1 MAGRGSWRFVLAAV
15 YIVWALLFVDSTR
28 VRTPDGGVWPCLFDD
43 AMISMRYA
51 RNLADGNGLVFN
63 PGERVQGF
71 SNPLTTLGMAGLI
84 SVFGPTLAVL
94 MVQLLGIPTV
104 LGCAFLADRI
114 ARDLDSLGPQAAGF
128 AYVATLAYYP
138 LSYWTL
144 MGMETGLLTL
154 LLLGSIAA
162 LQGRLWSLLGVLLG
176 AAYLTRPDALLP
188 AAVLLACAWRTG
200 APARA
205 ILRSGLIVAGFVL
218 AVGLSQKLYYGSW
231 LPNTYA
237 LKVAGTPLIARLANG
252 IAFSTPLLVDS
263 IPLLALAVTGYRAA
277 SSLGPGLL
285 GLCGVAAGYQIY
297 VGGDSWPGYWRF
309 TTPFWPIAASL
320 AARSPV
326 LAHGQ
331 VRGRSVRWL
340 LGGVMLL
347 AGNARY
353 LPEILLRETP
363 FGVEANKEN
372 VRVAH
377 ALRRVT
383 TQSATVGSP
392 WAGAIPYYS
401 ERRAIDFLGKS
412 DRRIAGL
419 PPDLSGAVGWGGLTS
434 VPGHNKYDLAYSI
447 GERRPDYVQMFRW
460 GAQAA
465 DSSEYVTVWY
475 GRFLLRLRRGS
486 PNIRWALLRCG
497 PGECRAINPWR

>member
-1 MAGRGSWRFVLAAV
+1 MAGRGRWRFVVAAF
-15 YIVWALLFVDSTR
+15 YIAWAWLFVDSTR
-28 VRTPDGGVWPCLFDD
+28 VRTPDGGFWPCLFDD

-71 SNPLTTLGMAGLI
+71 SNPLMTLGMAGVI
-84 SVFGPTLAVL
+84 KVFGPTLAVL
-94 MVQLLGIPTV
+94 LVQLLGIPTV
-104 LGCAFLADRI
+104 LACAFLAARI
-114 ARDLDSLGPQAAGF
+114 ARGFDSSGTQAAGF

-154 LLLGSIAA
+154 LLLGAVAA
-162 LQGRLWSLLGVLLG
+162 VQARLWSLFGVLLG

-188 AAVLLACAWRTG
+188 AVVLLACAWRTG

-205 ILRSGLIVAGFVL
+205 VLRSCLIVAGFVL
-218 AVGLSQKLYYGSW
+218 ATGLSQKLYYGSW
-231 LPNTYA
+231 LPNTYT
-237 LKVAGTPLIARLANG
+237 LKVVGMPLGVRLANG

-263 IPLLALAVTGYRAA
+263 IPLVALAVTGYRAA
-277 SSLGPGLL
+277 SRLGPWLL

-309 TTPFWPIAASL
+309 TTPFWPIAVSL
-320 AARSPV
+320 AALSPV
-326 LAHGQ
+326 FAVGL

-340 LGGVMLL
+340 LGGVLLL

-353 LPEILLRETP
+353 LPEISLRESP
-363 FGVEANKEN
+363 FGVLANAEN
-372 VRVAH
+372 VRVAL
-377 ALRRVT
+377 ALRRIT
-383 TQSATVGSP
+383 TESATVGSP

-460 GAQAA
+460 GGQTA
-465 DSSEYVTVWY
+465 DSSAYVTVWY
-475 GRFLLRLRRGS
+475 GRFLLRLRRES
-486 PNIRWALLRCG
+486 PSVRWALLRCAS
-497 PGECRAINPWR
+497 GECRAINPWH